1 MAQWYR
7 GKPTMNLEQRRFVE
21 AELFQLTLSAVTQ
34 RGGVYKPK
42 LTEEANSRKMLA
54 LETGSFKEMFRNR
67 E

>member
-1 MAQWYR
+1 
-7 GKPTMNLEQRRFVE
+7 MNLEQRRFVE
-21 AELFQLTLSAVTQ
+21 AELFQLTQ